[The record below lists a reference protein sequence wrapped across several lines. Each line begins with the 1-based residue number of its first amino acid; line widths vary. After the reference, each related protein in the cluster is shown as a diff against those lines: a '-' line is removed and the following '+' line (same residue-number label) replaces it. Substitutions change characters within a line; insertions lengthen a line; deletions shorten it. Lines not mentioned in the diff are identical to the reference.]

1 MEEVFQVVGFNGL
14 FKVAIAR
21 LRKKSAA
28 VGFRL
33 RWNNFGSLSLR
44 TSWCPIRNAGCYA
57 PGNCFATCFKLENFD
72 SWIQSLVFGKG
83 KYDIL
88 CILTL
93 CILLRL
99 VVQWRS
105 FR

>member
-72 SWIQSLVFGKG
+72 SWIQSLV
-83 KYDIL
+83 
-88 CILTL
+88 
-93 CILLRL
+93 L
-99 VVQWRS
+99 VKVS
-105 FR
+105 MIYYVF